1 MRPLQ
6 RPRCRRGIIVNM
18 SALPALVSIQEY
30 LRTIYHPD
38 CDYVDG
44 AIVERNVGEKS
55 HAKLQQEILFYL
67 RQRRSQWG
75 IFVIQ
80 ETRVQVSATR
90 FRVPDVC
97 VVAGPEPDEEIFTSP
112 PFLCI
117 EILSPEDRMGRMQ
130 AKIDDY
136 LAFGVAYV
144 WVIDPHTRK
153 AWVYT
158 PDLMREVRDGVLCTE
173 RPDIAVPLQDLFAAR
188 S

>member
-1 MRPLQ
+1 
-6 RPRCRRGIIVNM
+6 M

-30 LRTIYHPD
+30 LRTVYHPD

-55 HAKLQQEILFYL
+55 HAKLQQEILVYL
-67 RQRRSQWG
+67 RQLRGKLG

-80 ETRVQVSATR
+80 ETRVQVSPTR

-117 EILSPEDRMGRMQ
+117 EVLSPEDRMSRMQ
-130 AKIDDY
+130 VKIDDY

-144 WVIDPHTRK
+144 WVIDPQTRK

-158 PDLMREVRDGVLCTE
+158 RDVMREVRDGVLRTE
-173 RPDIAVPLQDLFAAR
+173 GLDIAVPLEDLFPATF
-188 S
+188 

>member
-1 MRPLQ
+1 
-6 RPRCRRGIIVNM
+6 
-18 SALPALVSIQEY
+18 
-30 LRTIYHPD
+30 
-38 CDYVDG
+38 
-44 AIVERNVGEKS
+44 
-55 HAKLQQEILFYL
+55 
-67 RQRRSQWG
+67 
-75 IFVIQ
+75 
-80 ETRVQVSATR
+80 
-90 FRVPDVC
+90 
-97 VVAGPEPDEEIFTSP
+97 
-112 PFLCI
+112 
-117 EILSPEDRMGRMQ
+117 MGRMQ

>member
-1 MRPLQ
+1 
-6 RPRCRRGIIVNM
+6 M
-18 SALPALVSIQEY
+18 SGLPALISVEEY
-30 LRTIYHPD
+30 LRTAYRPD

-55 HAKLQQEILFYL
+55 HAKLQQEILVYL
-67 RQRRSQWG
+67 RERRSQWG

-80 ETRVQVSATR
+80 ETRVQVSPTR

-97 VVAGPEPDEEIFTSP
+97 VIAGPEPDEEIFTEP

-117 EILSPEDRMGRMQ
+117 EILSPEDRMSRMQ

-144 WVIDPHTRK
+144 WVVDPQTRK

-158 PDLMREVRDGVLCTE
+158 ADLMREVRDGVLRTE
-173 RPDIAVPLQDLFAAR
+173 RPDIAVPLDELFVPR

>member
-1 MRPLQ
+1 
-6 RPRCRRGIIVNM
+6 M
-18 SALPALVSIQEY
+18 SALPALVSVEEY
-30 LRTIYHPD
+30 LRTVYRPD

-44 AIVERNVGEKS
+44 VIVERSLGEKS

-67 RQRRSQWG
+67 HRRRSQWG

-80 ETRVQVSATR
+80 ETRVQVSPTR

-97 VVAGPEPDEEIFTSP
+97 VIAGPEPDDEIFTEP

-117 EILSPEDRMGRMQ
+117 EILSPEDRMSRMQ

-144 WVIDPHTRK
+144 WVIDPQTRK

-158 PDLMREVRDGVLCTE
+158 PDLMREVRDGVLRTD
-173 RPDIAVPLQDLFAAR
+173 RPDIAVPLDELFVPR